1 MMHSLF
7 SKVVEDL
14 LISGRIGITHLGAED
29 VDMISQSTKRFNL
42 DYDDAYQYAVAEKHN
57 PIVVSLDRH
66 FDRTESW
73 SGEHR
78 KNS

>member
-7 SKVVEDL
+7 SKVVEDF
-14 LISGRIGITHLGAED
+14 AD
-29 VDMISQSTKRFNL
+29 KRQNL

-73 SGEHR
+73 PGEHR

>member
-1 MMHSLF
+1 
-7 SKVVEDL
+7 
-14 LISGRIGITHLGAED
+14 
-29 VDMISQSTKRFNL
+29 MISQSTKRFNL

-73 SGEHR
+73 PGEHR